1 MRFTPFSLLYEQ
13 TPYWFVLVRFK
24 FNFPAPFS
32 GLEGSLSSSRGG
44 YDRGCAD
51 GRAAED
57 SSLSD
62 AVGYAANLSASSGS
76 VFQHELDYGYR
87 EELQSAAYTGRGSV
101 NFSAGLPTG
110 ILLPFFLSA
119 RFWRDFS
126 AHILPAMTA
135 IFLVLL
141 KT

>member
-1 MRFTPFSLLYEQ
+1 MARPGSRLRKSLNLRGLLL
-13 TPYWFVLVRFK
+13 PGRLLWRLLLLLGVVALLLFFK
-24 FNFPAPFS
+24 
-32 GLEGSLSSSRGG
+32 
-44 YDRGCAD
+44 D

-62 AVGYAANLSASSGS
+62 AAGYAANLSASSGS